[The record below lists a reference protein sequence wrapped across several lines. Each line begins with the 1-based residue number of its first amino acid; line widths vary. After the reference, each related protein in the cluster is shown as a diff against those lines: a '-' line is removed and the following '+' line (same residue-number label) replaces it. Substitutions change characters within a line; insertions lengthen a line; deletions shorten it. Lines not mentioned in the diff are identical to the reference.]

1 MRSYT
6 ERYIHVVELDED
18 TEQYLDEYRE
28 WCLETFG
35 KEGNRWVVQDD
46 DLFNQTR
53 IRFLSAADRDWFLL
67 RWAGVK

>member
-6 ERYIHVVELDED
+6 EQYIQVIELDED
-18 TEQYLDEYRE
+18 TEQYLEEYRE

-35 KEGNRWVVQDD
+35 KEGCRWTVQDNF
-46 DLFNQTR
+46 FNQSEL
-53 IRFLSAADRDWFLL
+53 RFVSAADRDWFLL